1 MTVAMERSDY
11 SLFAKLLHWSI
22 AAMVVFIIP
31 AGIVMLNIGRGDL
44 QNQLFD
50 LHRSFGI
57 LVLTLMMI
65 RVGYR
70 LTFGAPAAAAVL
82 TPLQYQ
88 LSRAAHLGM
97 YVLLIA
103 TPLIGWIGTS
113 AYPATVNVFGLFAMP
128 HLVGPDR
135 ALSETLLAIHGYM
148 GIALGVI
155 ALIHIGAALYHG
167 FIRRDGVLSRML
179 A

>member
-1 MTVAMERSDY
+1 MTAAVQRSGY
-11 SLFAKLLHWSI
+11 SAIAKLLHWLI

-31 AGIVMLNIGRGDL
+31 AGIAMVNIGQGAL

-57 LVLTLMMI
+57 VVLSLMLI

-88 LSRAAHLGM
+88 ISRIAHFSM
-97 YVLLIA
+97 YVLLVA

-128 HLVGPDR
+128 HLIGPDR

-148 GIALGVI
+148 GFALGVI
-155 ALIHIGAALYHG
+155 VIVHIGAALYHG
-167 FIRRDGVLSRML
+167 LIRRDGVLSRML